1 MILRLRNGGRPERRR
16 PIRSLARGAA
26 WSGAAVAALL
36 GTPGGIA
43 AHEIPVSV
51 RVVAF
56 VKPEGHALRV
66 VLRVP
71 FEAMRDV
78 DIPLRADGFLD
89 IVRAAPLLGGAAK
102 VWLADYLHFFEND
115 VELRDVKVT
124 ATRLAMPYDRS
135 YATYDSAMAHFAQP
149 ALAPELSIP
158 WKQAMLDV
166 VIEVPITSAASRFSI
181 HPAFAHLGLRTSTVL
196 RFVPPNGA
204 ERAFAYDGDPG
215 LVRLDPRWHQAA
227 LAFVVRGFEHILDG
241 IDHLLFLLCLVIPI
255 RRIRPLVAIVT
266 SFTVA
271 HSITLIAAAA
281 GFAPTALWF
290 PPLIE
295 FLIALSI
302 VVMALENI
310 LGAKLEHRWILA
322 FAFGLVHGFGFSFA
336 LRESLQF
343 AGAHFYTALLG
354 FNVGVEIGQLAV
366 LAVLVPVLVWAFKR
380 LPAERPAMIVL
391 SALVAH
397 QAWHW
402 LADRFGALRQ
412 YRVSWPALDQS
423 LAASA
428 MRALMLLLIA
438 GLGMWLMSQLT
449 KKLGVRAEPAP

>member
-1 MILRLRNGGRPERRR
+1 MI
-16 PIRSLARGAA
+16 
-26 WSGAAVAALL
+26 
-36 GTPGGIA
+36 
-43 AHEIPVSV
+43 VS
-51 RVVAF
+51 
-56 VKPEGHALRV
+56 
-66 VLRVP
+66 
-71 FEAMRDV
+71 
-78 DIPLRADGFLD
+78 
-89 IVRAAPLLGGAAK
+89 
-102 VWLADYLHFFEND
+102 
-115 VELRDVKVT
+115 
-124 ATRLAMPYDRS
+124 
-135 YATYDSAMAHFAQP
+135 
-149 ALAPELSIP
+149 
-158 WKQAMLDV
+158 
-166 VIEVPITSAASRFSI
+166 
-181 HPAFAHLGLRTSTVL
+181 
-196 RFVPPNGA
+196 
-204 ERAFAYDGDPG
+204 
-215 LVRLDPRWHQAA
+215 
-227 LAFVVRGFEHILDG
+227 
-241 IDHLLFLLCLVIPI
+241 
-255 RRIRPLVAIVT
+255 
-266 SFTVA
+266 
-271 HSITLIAAAA
+271 